1 VWDVFLS
8 YAGAEHQRAITV
20 AEALRGA
27 GLKVWFDRDDLRD
40 HETITERL
48 ADGLARSRA
57 FLALYSPTY
66 HRRRACQ
73 WELASAWLAGAVEAQ
88 RGDATRA
95 GHRVM
100 VARCGSDLPSGVE
113 GHKRFADADD
123 LPALVTG
130 VKAYLETLPEAP
142 MGVPPLPKRAEGM
155 PPPPTRFVGRTNEMW
170 DLHVS
175 LQGNTTVLSGSTNAA
190 KGGHG
195 LAQVQG
201 CGGMGKTL
209 LATEYV
215 DRFGAAWPGGVFW
228 LRAGGPDGKDNHL
241 AQLIDQLQDVMLLTM
256 DGAEVGPI
264 FEGLKSLPPEK
275 MILALKKKLADV
287 LPSTAPWLWVVDDLP
302 LGLNADEAR
311 QWLAPA
317 VAGNCGRTL
326 ITTRS
331 QGLGGVGQT
340 VPVQELDPDAAY
352 ALLTVRKPPQGD
364 EEEAT
369 AKALCQTLGYYAL
382 AIDIAGA
389 LRELVYDSYHALAEA
404 ITSAPAKVY
413 DNKIALDLPNDYSE
427 NVIKTLRLSLQACSP
442 ESLTLLKMAA
452 CLAPGVPIPCD
463 LLKAAGASAPEE
475 AAALLKRAS
484 LVTFEQGTVSLHAA
498 VAHSVRLNYQ
508 DAQESR
514 PALVDAL
521 INIFETAPT
530 LGTLESQQ
538 VLTPI
543 LPHVDAITSD
553 PKTESEIG
561 LLIIRGLALNK
572 GGLLAFARE
581 VEERAVKAAQTTL
594 GAEHPATLT
603 CMNNLAETL
612 WAQGDPAAARRLE
625 EEVYSVRR
633 RVLGPEHPATLT
645 SMNNLASMLMA
656 QGDPAAARRLE
667 EEVYS
672 VRRRVLGS
680 EHPATLTSMN
690 NLASTLMAQGDPAAA
705 RRLEEEAL
713 SVSRRV
719 LGSEHPATLTR
730 MNNLA
735 GTLWAQGDP
744 AAARRL
750 EEEALSVSRRV
761 LGSEHPAT
769 LTSMNNLAE
778 TLWAQGDHAAAR
790 CLQEEALSVR
800 RRVLG
805 SEHHST
811 LGSIHNLACTL
822 WEMGDHQEAISYW
835 ETALPG
841 FERVLGVNHSTTET
855 VRNVY
860 SQAKAALQNTSP
872 T

>member
-8 YAGAEHQRAITV
+8 YAGAERSRALVV

-27 GLKVWFDRDDLRD
+27 GLSVWFDRDDLRD
-40 HETITERL
+40 HETITTKL
-48 ADGLARSRA
+48 ADGLARSRSL
-57 FLALYSPTY
+57 LALYSPTY

-100 VARCGSDLPSGVE
+100 VAHCGSDLPSGVE
-113 GHKRFADADD
+113 GQKRFADADD

-130 VKAYLETLPEAP
+130 VKAYLTTLPESAI
-142 MGVPPLPKRAEGM
+142 GVPPLPKRAEVM

-175 LQGNTTVLSGSTNAA
+175 LQGETTVLSGSTNAA

-195 LAQVQG
+195 VAQVQG

-209 LATEYV
+209 LATEYA

-228 LRAGGPDGKDNHL
+228 LRAGGPDGKDKHL
-241 AQLIDQLQDVMLLTM
+241 AQLIDQLQDVMLLMM

-275 MILALKKKLADV
+275 MILSLKKKLAEV

-302 LGLNADEAR
+302 LGLSSDEAR

-340 VPVQELDPDAAY
+340 VAVQELDPDAAY
-352 ALLTVRKPPQGD
+352 ALLTVRKPPQGQ
-364 EEEAT
+364 EEKAT
-369 AKALCQTLGYYAL
+369 ATALCQTLGYYAL
-382 AIDIAGA
+382 ALDIAGA

-404 ITSAPAKVY
+404 ITSAPAKLY
-413 DNKIALDLPNDYSE
+413 DNTIALDLPNDYSE
-427 NVIKTLRLSLQACSP
+427 NVIKTLHLSLQACSP
-442 ESLTLLKMAA
+442 ESLALLKMAA

-484 LVTFEQGTVSLHAA
+484 LVTFEGTVSLHAA
-498 VAHSVRLNYQ
+498 VAHSVRLSYP

-521 INIFETAPT
+521 TNIFKQAPT

-553 PKTESEIG
+553 PKTESEIR
-561 LLIIRGLALNK
+561 LLIRRGLALYK

-603 CMNNLAETL
+603 SMNNLALTL
-612 WAQGDPAAARRLE
+612 RAQGDHAAARSLHE
-625 EEVYSVRR
+625 EALSARR
-633 RVLGPEHPATLT
+633 RVLGAEHPATLT
-645 SMNNLASMLMA
+645 SMNNLAL
-656 QGDPAAARRLE
+656 
-667 EEVYS
+667 
-672 VRRRVLGS
+672 
-680 EHPATLTSMN
+680 
-690 NLASTLMAQGDPAAA
+690 
-705 RRLEEEAL
+705 
-713 SVSRRV
+713 
-719 LGSEHPATLTR
+719 
-730 MNNLA
+730 
-735 GTLWAQGDP
+735 
-744 AAARRL
+744 
-750 EEEALSVSRRV
+750 
-761 LGSEHPAT
+761 
-769 LTSMNNLAE
+769 

-790 CLQEEALSVR
+790 SLQEEALSAR

-805 SEHHST
+805 AEHPDA
-811 LGSIHNLACTL
+811 LGSMHNLACTL
-822 WEMGDHQEAISYW
+822 WQMGDHQDAISYW

-841 FERVLGVNHSTTET
+841 LDRVLGADHPTTRT
-855 VRNVY
+855 VRETY
-860 SQAKAALQNTSP
+860 SYAQAALQNTSP